1 MRFNQDFWKGIARG
15 LAYYTVG
22 AGLVF
27 VTYLT
32 FGWEYAHTPAA
43 YHLVGL
49 LVLVIGASLLIR
61 RFIGLFTEP
70 QNARNKGD
78 LLVHAVAVVGFI
90 LFFRLFILNGA
101 IKRDTG
107 DLLASETPTVD
118 RQNKTLLLSN
128 QPGDTLVLQ
137 VADSVHVDKNQL
149 H

>member
-15 LAYYTVG
+15 LAYYAAG

-27 VTYLT
+27 VTYLA

-49 LVLVIGASLLIR
+49 LVLVIGAVLLIR
-61 RFIGLFTEP
+61 RLIGLFAEP
-70 QNARNKGD
+70 QNARSKGD

-90 LFFRLFILNGA
+90 LFFRLLILNGA

-107 DLLASETPTVD
+107 DLLASETLTV
-118 RQNKTLLLSN
+118 NKKSKTLLLSN
-128 QPGDTLVLQ
+128 QLGDTLFLQ
-137 VADSVHVDKNQL
+137 VADSVHDDKNQL
-149 H
+149 P